1 MGFLS
6 HNFVSKYAKNQSR
19 ALKPRIIALFPK
31 KQEPKMARRIG
42 AQDQVNLAKK
52 AKIQPIMMSPT
63 ENPIPK
69 TKKIFFQSELEDLPH
84 R

>member
-1 MGFLS
+1 
-6 HNFVSKYAKNQSR
+6 
-19 ALKPRIIALFPK
+19 
-31 KQEPKMARRIG
+31 MARRID

-69 TKKIFFQSELEDLPH
+69 TKKLFFQSELEDLPH